1 MCFSKMNISEQNNN
15 GGVMTGLVKL
25 TAQTTQFFFPK
36 GFSKKS
42 MYLDVSLLLFFSI
55 CSSLQ
60 RWICKQVALESH
72 GNSRD
77 VFVFIFFQTVLVFL
91 FSWTENI
98 PVNSWPELKISS
110 HCLLFLRFCHLIPEN
125 VVVNITIKLFVPIWH
140 VFSSFLFFS
149 QDILKEC

>member
-60 RWICKQVALESH
+60 R
-72 GNSRD
+72 
-77 VFVFIFFQTVLVFL
+77 
-91 FSWTENI
+91 
-98 PVNSWPELKISS
+98 
-110 HCLLFLRFCHLIPEN
+110 
-125 VVVNITIKLFVPIWH
+125 
-140 VFSSFLFFS
+140 
-149 QDILKEC
+149 